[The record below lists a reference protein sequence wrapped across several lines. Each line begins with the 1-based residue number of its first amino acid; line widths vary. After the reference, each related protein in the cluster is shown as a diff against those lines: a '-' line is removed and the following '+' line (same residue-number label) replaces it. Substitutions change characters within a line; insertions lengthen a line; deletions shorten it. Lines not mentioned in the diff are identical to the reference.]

1 MDGTSYRRIVLS
13 PHLDDG
19 PLSCGGAIHH
29 WAAAGEPVLV
39 VTFMTGDP
47 PAGDLSPFAHY
58 QHAGWQLPAREA
70 YIVRRAE
77 EVAALQV
84 LGADFHHAG
93 WLDCIYRADDAG
105 SFYASDEAIF
115 GVTHPGD
122 DRLAEEM
129 ARRLAFLGPLESTT
143 IVYAP
148 LAVGNHI
155 DHQLVRQAAERWRGR
170 ELIYY
175 EDFPY
180 VGQDAPV
187 ELDATPLLISLSKE
201 DIEAKVK
208 AIGCYRS
215 QIRFL
220 FDTRAK
226 MVARVW
232 DHCRRVAGKN
242 GWAER
247 YWQKVGQP
255 AQSG

>member
-1 MDGTSYRRIVLS
+1 VDSTSYRRIVLS

-84 LGADFHHAG
+84 LGANFHHVG
-93 WLDCIYRADDAG
+93 LLDCIYRADDAG
-105 SFYASDEAIF
+105 FFYTSDEAIF
-115 GVTHPGD
+115 GFTHPGD

-129 ARRLAFLGPLESTT
+129 ARRLALLGPLKATT

-180 VGQDAPV
+180 VGDDAPV

-201 DIEAKVK
+201 DIEAKIK

-220 FDTRAK
+220 FGTRAK
-226 MVARVW
+226 MAARVW
-232 DHCRRVAGKN
+232 DHCRRVAGEN

-247 YWQKVGQP
+247 YWQKGGQP